1 MTTAICIPSRHRPS
15 YLNHLLRNIEVVT
28 PEPHQTYLVV
38 CDEQSKA
45 VSERFGAKVKMAP
58 SSSTMVQKVNW
69 LARNTTET
77 YFACF
82 PDDASLGEGWLTP
95 ALDIA
100 ADTHGLVMIGP
111 ESAGG
116 VIHRDYLASAV
127 IDRPGYLLHPGYWHA
142 WSDVELVETARYRGR
157 LERTDGDI
165 TLNPGVEQVNLAM
178 NRSRFAQDWRTY
190 ESRIHLFDGRPV
202 QEIIQE
208 MHSCPV

>member
-1 MTTAICIPSRHRPS
+1 MTTAICVPSRHRAG
-15 YLNHLLRNIEVVT
+15 YLSHLLRNIEAVT

-95 ALDIA
+95 ALDVA
-100 ADTHGLVMIGP
+100 ADTHGLVMIGLGKCRGCRSP
-111 ESAGG
+111 GLSG
-116 VIHRDYLASAV
+116 IAV

-165 TLNPGVEQVNLAM
+165 TMNPGVEQVNLAM
-178 NRSRFAQDWRTY
+178 NRSRFAQDWRT
-190 ESRIHLFDGRPV
+190 
-202 QEIIQE
+202 
-208 MHSCPV
+208 